1 MFKKCFITVLFAVL
15 FFIPSTTAFALTTL
29 QTVDFETPTGYTAS
43 PAESNTNLS
52 NPDYWIRTNGTT
64 PVIYASVPFTTSD
77 GSYFFAAEDLD
88 HDSGATVYSLTCDPV
103 SVIGQTNLKIMLL
116 AGGRGDGSTK
126 EGEEYLKVQYQM
138 DGGGYTTLAQFLGN
152 GSYYTEDENADG
164 IPDGFDLVEVMQDF
178 SFDVPVTGSTLQVRI
193 LAYNG
198 GGEEFAFDN
207 IRVVSQTVL
216 NPPSVTTVG
225 VRGITTNSATI
236 DANVTSDGGTSVTD
250 RGIVYSTTDMTPT
263 IAEGATQ
270 VSNGNNTGSFTQII
284 SSFTPYTTYYY
295 NAYAINSEGTSYGTA
310 GSFTTAQTVISTVDF
325 EIDGA
330 GYTATT
336 GTPVTLD
343 GDYWT
348 RTDGVSGNVSFTYP
362 FTNIQE
368 TCFFAG
374 EDVVGYLPAYVT
386 TSTVNVTGYIDLQIN
401 LLLGAKDDTGS
412 KEIDDKVRIEYS
424 IDGGAFTLLGQF
436 LGDPDE
442 VPTTLDFFK
451 EDIDLDGVFDENG
464 IELRYDLQSFTY
476 DISVTGNSL
485 QLRISVE
492 NGSGEEVAF
501 DNIQFMGTS
510 TIPDIPVNIA
520 ISNDGSEVTVSWDEV
535 TGATSYKV
543 YSSTDPYTGFNAV
556 STGSYGETSW
566 TGPFDGNKLFY
577 YVVAVN

>member
-1 MFKKCFITVLFAVL
+1 
-15 FFIPSTTAFALTTL
+15 
-29 QTVDFETPTGYTAS
+29 
-43 PAESNTNLS
+43 
-52 NPDYWIRTNGTT
+52 
-64 PVIYASVPFTTSD
+64 
-77 GSYFFAAEDLD
+77 
-88 HDSGATVYSLTCDPV
+88 
-103 SVIGQTNLKIMLL
+103 
-116 AGGRGDGSTK
+116 
-126 EGEEYLKVQYQM
+126 
-138 DGGGYTTLAQFLGN
+138 
-152 GSYYTEDENADG
+152 
-164 IPDGFDLVEVMQDF
+164 
-178 SFDVPVTGSTLQVRI
+178 
-193 LAYNG
+193 
-198 GGEEFAFDN
+198 
-207 IRVVSQTVL
+207 
-216 NPPSVTTVG
+216 
-225 VRGITTNSATI
+225 
-236 DANVTSDGGTSVTD
+236 
-250 RGIVYSTTDMTPT
+250 
-263 IAEGATQ
+263 
-270 VSNGNNTGSFTQII
+270 
-284 SSFTPYTTYYY
+284 
-295 NAYAINSEGTSYGTA
+295 
-310 GSFTTAQTVISTVDF
+310 
-325 EIDGA
+325 
-330 GYTATT
+330 
-336 GTPVTLD
+336 
-343 GDYWT
+343 
-348 RTDGVSGNVSFTYP
+348 
-362 FTNIQE
+362 
-368 TCFFAG
+368 
-374 EDVVGYLPAYVT
+374 AYVT

-520 ISNDGSEVTVSWDEV
+520 ISNEGSEVTVSWDEV